1 MKACVTAA
9 VCNSESEGAN
19 TEVIGGPVQ
28 LVLHARKCSIFSNH
42 CLVLRCCSRVSRV
55 QEVEDVMRP
64 EGGFRGLQQ
73 SAALWV
79 EMGRCWK
86 GGRKINRSNQDS
98 MQITASAKGR
108 GGGGEKKKTESSQT
122 RHSADGCHGNNVSHL
137 MCDVTFS
144 SRKM

>member
-1 MKACVTAA
+1 MSQLQFATR
-9 VCNSESEGAN
+9 SQRGRTQRSSEGQFSLCCMRENA
-19 TEVIGGPVQ
+19 PF
-28 LVLHARKCSIFSNH
+28 FSNH
-42 CLVLRCCSRVSRV
+42 CLVLRCCSRASRV

-108 GGGGEKKKTESSQT
+108 GGVWGGEKKKTESSQT

-137 MCDVTFS
+137 TCDVTFS

>member
-55 QEVEDVMRP
+55 HEVGDVMRR
-64 EGGFRGLQQ
+64 EGGCQGLQQ

-86 GGRKINRSNQDS
+86 GGRIINRSNQDS
-98 MQITASAKGR
+98 MQITVSAKGR
-108 GGGGEKKKTESSQT
+108 GEKKKTESSQT
-122 RHSADGCHGNNVSHL
+122 RLSADGCHGNNVSHL
-137 MCDVTFS
+137 MCDVTFL